1 MRDTE
6 LYGRILGLT
15 RPWRVSDVV
24 LEEAST
30 KVEVYVDHGGEGL
43 RCPACEGSVTVHDHR
58 ERRWRHL
65 DTCQFQTILVARVPR
80 VRCKEHGVK
89 TIQVPWSDPG
99 SGFTALFEALVI
111 DWLQAANTSA
121 VSRLLG
127 LTWDEVDGIKQRAVA
142 RGLARRELA
151 VPEDIGV
158 DETSFQKRHEYVT
171 VVADT
176 QANVIHWVSDGRG
189 KESLSSYFECF
200 EVAELQ
206 QVRSITMD
214 MWRPFI
220 QTTLERVPG
229 GASKIA
235 FDKFHVAMHLG
246 QAVDKVRR
254 EENRQLLESGD
265 ESLKG
270 TKYLW
275 LYHPEKLAERTSES
289 RLLDF
294 DSLLRRSLRTARAW
308 RLKEMLM
315 EIWDLADRESA
326 RRFFDRWYSWAIR
339 SRLAPMKRVARMIQR
354 HLEGVL
360 NAIALGVTNAKVE
373 GFNTK
378 IQWLKRSARGYRNR
392 DRFRIDIYFHL
403 GGLDLRP
410 HALAHH
416 DS

>member
-1 MRDTE
+1 M
-6 LYGRILGLT
+6 
-15 RPWRVSDVV
+15 
-24 LEEAST
+24 
-30 KVEVYVDHGGEGL
+30 
-43 RCPACEGSVTVHDHR
+43 
-58 ERRWRHL
+58 
-65 DTCQFQTILVARVPR
+65 
-80 VRCKEHGVK
+80 K

-294 DSLLRRSLRTARAW
+294 DSLLRRSLRDSSSLAPQGNADG
-308 RLKEMLM
+308 
-315 EIWDLADRESA
+315 DLGPCRSRVCAPLLRPVVLVGDSFTPSPDEASRTHDPASPRRGPERHRA
-326 RRFFDRWYSWAIR
+326 RRHQRQGRGLQHQDPVAQAI
-339 SRLAPMKRVARMIQR
+339 STRLQKPRPIPPS
-354 HLEGVL
+354 
-360 NAIALGVTNAKVE
+360 ISTS
-373 GFNTK
+373 T
-378 IQWLKRSARGYRNR
+378 SAG
-392 DRFRIDIYFHL
+392 
-403 GGLDLRP
+403 
-410 HALAHH
+410 
-416 DS
+416 ST